1 MHLKILAV
9 KFPPITTIWSVISN
23 WSVLMTIHLQVL
35 GVPTRRSLFWQLIPP
50 FLSMPS
56 TPTMPRRPE
65 LGVGSEGVAQRWGIY
80 PWARRTHCPN
90 GFNSQCP
97 ISIHCPPT
105 VNPSGPSSHQLG
117 MLYDN
122 TLQTHLYL
130 TNIFRI
136 VTIYGTD
143 ASSRV
148 CLKSSNFIQSSW
160 HTNTEKYKKAPRQV
174 LVN

>member
-1 MHLKILAV
+1 MIATYQWCLTRVAR
-9 KFPPITTIWSVISN
+9 
-23 WSVLMTIHLQVL
+23 L
-35 GVPTRRSLFWQLIPP
+35 GTS
-50 FLSMPS
+50 FLSSS
-56 TPTMPRRPE
+56 TLVIPGHQEVCPI
-65 LGVGSEGVAQRWGIY
+65 QRWGIY

-160 HTNTEKYKKAPRQV
+160 HKNTEKYKKAPRQV

>member
-1 MHLKILAV
+1 MFCKLKISRYFVA
-9 KFPPITTIWSVISN
+9 FINDSNISMMFN
-23 WSVLMTIHLQVL
+23 TGCSAQNVVPEFQHFSHPWASR
-35 GVPTRRSLFWQLIPP
+35 GVPI
-50 FLSMPS
+50 
-56 TPTMPRRPE
+56 
-65 LGVGSEGVAQRWGIY
+65 QRWGIY

-160 HTNTEKYKKAPRQV
+160 HKNTEKYKKAPRQV